1 VRSLPSLDLSRATK
15 EADLKK
21 VRDDFSDHNGVHLE
35 REERRLAYV
44 AITRPKVE
52 LLLSGSR
59 WKVGSKDVTK
69 PQNLRFLGKPS
80 PYLLEIAKS
89 GLANV
94 RILQPG
100 EDGGLPDFDSLV
112 NPQPAS
118 AITEQWPMDPL
129 GERHRQRLEAAASQ
143 VEAEIESFDPAK
155 PQDEATVQLMQE
167 VEALIDDLAASESRA
182 KLVKLPVRIP
192 ASRFKDFLKKPNE
205 IAENYR
211 RPMPSQPFA
220 ETMKGTLF
228 HSWIESR
235 YGIVSNAD
243 QLDDTE
249 AALEE
254 LDQITPQE
262 LDQLKANFEKSRWA
276 KQNAKD
282 IEVEIQVTFGLN
294 TFICKIDAVFEVDP
308 ADTELAGKKIEI
320 VDWKTGKPP
329 ANQAEE
335 DERALQLGLY
345 RMAYSQHFGVNEEDI
360 AVCLYYVADD
370 LVVRPK
376 NVLTGEQLRER
387 WNLLLEG
394 FEKLS

>member
-1 VRSLPSLDLSRATK
+1 
-15 EADLKK
+15 
-21 VRDDFSDHNGVHLE
+21 
-35 REERRLAYV
+35 
-44 AITRPKVE
+44 
-52 LLLSGSR
+52 
-59 WKVGSKDVTK
+59 
-69 PQNLRFLGKPS
+69 LGKPS
-80 PYLLEIAKS
+80 PYLLEIANS
-89 GLANV
+89 GLVNV
-94 RILQPG
+94 RILQPAQ
-100 EDGGLPDFDSLV
+100 DGGLAMFGSLV

-129 GERHRQRLEAAASQ
+129 GERHRQKLEAAAAQ
-143 VEAEIESFDPAK
+143 VEDEIETFDLTK
-155 PQDEATVQLMQE
+155 PQDDATKQLMQE
-167 VEALIDDLAASESRA
+167 VQALIDDLDASQSRA
-182 KLVKLPVRIP
+182 KQVKLPVRIP

-235 YGIVSNAD
+235 YGIVSNSD

-254 LDQITPQE
+254 LDLTTSQE
-262 LDQLKANFEKSRWA
+262 LEDLKANFEKSRWA
-276 KQNAKD
+276 KQIAKD
-282 IEVEIQVTFGLN
+282 IEVEIQVTFGQN

-308 ADTELAGKKIEI
+308 GDSELAGKKIEI

-329 ANQAEE
+329 ATQDEE

-345 RMAYSQHFGVNEEDI
+345 RMAYAEHFGVSEEHI

-376 NVLTGEQLRER
+376 NVLTGDQLKER

-394 FEKLS
+394 FETLN